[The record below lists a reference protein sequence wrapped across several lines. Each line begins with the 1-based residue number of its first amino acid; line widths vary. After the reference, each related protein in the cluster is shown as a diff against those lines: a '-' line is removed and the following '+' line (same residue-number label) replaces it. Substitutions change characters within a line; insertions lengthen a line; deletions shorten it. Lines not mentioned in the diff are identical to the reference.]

1 LEVLEDLPGVHAAR
15 ADSVLAGERLS
26 KDYVRYQPVRPYTMA
41 MVRGRGVLL
50 TIWSLESS
58 I

>member
-1 LEVLEDLPGVHAAR
+1 LEDLAGVHAAR